1 MMTVIHELKA
11 AHLPEIIAI
20 IKEQHGYDF
29 SGYAAASF
37 QRRLNTF
44 MHQSDIKDVYSLKYF
59 LLNDKD
65 TFSNLLEKI
74 TVNVTTMFRNPDFFS
89 ELKET
94 IFPILAS
101 YPVIRIWHAGCA
113 TGQEVYSMC
122 ILLKEAGLLHRA
134 NIYATDINPQNIKT
148 ARSGSLPLAEMKEYI
163 RNYNTAGGKEGFSEY
178 YTIEGDRATINKDL
192 LSKVIFSRHNLVTES
207 SFNEFNLILC
217 RNVMIYFNRQ
227 LQDKVI
233 GLFNDSLI
241 SGGFLALGDKESL
254 ITSAH
259 NKTFARYTKSQKIYK
274 KKL

>member
-1 MMTVIHELKA
+1 MTVIHEINT

-20 IKEQHGYDF
+20 IKEQYGYDF
-29 SGYAAASF
+29 SGYAEASF
-37 QRRLNTF
+37 QRRLNAF
-44 MHQSDIKDVYSLKYF
+44 MHHRNIKDVYSLKYF

-65 TFSNLLEKI
+65 TFSYLLEKI
-74 TVNVTTMFRNPDFFS
+74 TVNVTTMFRNPDFFL
-89 ELKET
+89 ELKEK

-113 TGQEVYSMC
+113 TGQEVYSVC
-122 ILLKEAGLLHRA
+122 ILLKEAGLLHRT

-148 ARSGSLPLAEMKEYI
+148 ARAGSLPLSEMKEYI
-163 RNYNTAGGKEGFSEY
+163 RNYNLAGGTEGFSEY
-178 YTIEGDRATINKDL
+178 YNIENNRAVINKDL

-233 GLFNDSLI
+233 GLFNDSLTP
-241 SGGFLALGDKESL
+241 GGFLALGDKESL

-259 NKTFARYTKSQKIYK
+259 SKTFTRYLNTQKVYK

>member
-1 MMTVIHELKA
+1 MTAIHEINA

-20 IKEQHGYDF
+20 IKEQYGYDF
-29 SGYAAASF
+29 SGYAGASF
-37 QRRLNTF
+37 QRRLNAF
-44 MHQSDIKDVYSLKYF
+44 MNHSNIKDVYSLKYF

-65 TFSNLLEKI
+65 TFAQLLEKI
-74 TVNVTTMFRNPDFFS
+74 TVNVTTMFRNPDFFL
-89 ELKET
+89 ELKDK

-122 ILLKEAGLLHRA
+122 ILLKEAGLLHRT
-134 NIYATDINPQNIKT
+134 NIYATDINPRNIKL
-148 ARSGSLPLAEMKEYI
+148 ARSGSLPLTEMKEYI
-163 RNYNTAGGKEGFSEY
+163 RNYNMAGGVEGFSEY
-178 YTIEGDRATINKDL
+178 YSIENDKAVINKDL
-192 LSKVIFSRHNLVTES
+192 LSKVIFSRHNLATES

-233 GLFNDSLI
+233 GLFNDSLT

-254 ITSAH
+254 IASAH
-259 NKTFARYTKSQKIYK
+259 SKTFTRYLNTQKIYK

>member
-1 MMTVIHELKA
+1 MTVIHEINA
-11 AHLPEIIAI
+11 AHLPEITAI
-20 IKEQHGYDF
+20 IKEQYGYDF
-29 SGYAAASF
+29 SGYAGASF
-37 QRRLNTF
+37 QRRLNAF
-44 MHQSDIKDVYSLKYF
+44 MKYRNIKDVYSLKYF

-65 TFSNLLEKI
+65 TFTELLEKI
-74 TVNVTTMFRNPDFFS
+74 TVNVTTMFRNPEFFM
-89 ELKET
+89 ELKEK

-122 ILLKEAGLLHRA
+122 ILLKEAGLLHRT
-134 NIYATDINPQNIKT
+134 NIYATDINPRNIKQ
-148 ARSGSLPLAEMKEYI
+148 ARSGSLPLSEMKEYI
-163 RNYNTAGGKEGFSEY
+163 RHYNMAGGTEGFSEY
-178 YTIEGDRATINKDL
+178 YTVENDRAIINKDL
-192 LSKVIFSRHNLVTES
+192 LSKVIFSRHNLATES

-233 GLFNDSLI
+233 SLFNDSLA

-254 ITSAH
+254 IASAH
-259 NKTFARYTKSQKIYK
+259 SKTFTRYLNTQKIYK